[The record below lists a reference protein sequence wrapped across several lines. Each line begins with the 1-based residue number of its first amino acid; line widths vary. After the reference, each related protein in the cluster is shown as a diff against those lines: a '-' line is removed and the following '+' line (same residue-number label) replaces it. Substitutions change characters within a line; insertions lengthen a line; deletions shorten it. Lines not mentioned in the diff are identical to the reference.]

1 MNQYEKLMNIFK
13 PTTLTWWQVGM
24 LKWAVFLIGIAVG
37 ATWPETFSPFTTIF
51 LVVGILLSL
60 YFLRF
65 G

>member
-1 MNQYEKLMNIFK
+1 MKIFDSR
-13 PTTLTWWQVGM
+13 TLTWWQVGM

-60 YFLRF
+60 YLFKVWLTNK
-65 G
+65 